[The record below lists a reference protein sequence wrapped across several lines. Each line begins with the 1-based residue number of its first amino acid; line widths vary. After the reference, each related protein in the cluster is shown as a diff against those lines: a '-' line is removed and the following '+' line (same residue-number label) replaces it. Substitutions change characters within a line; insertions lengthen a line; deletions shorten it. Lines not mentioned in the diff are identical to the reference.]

1 MKLPAKIRVN
11 GYDCR
16 FIRDRAVLD
25 DDGLWAYFHSENN
38 SIRIAE
44 SEQFPDEIMEAGTV
58 IHEWLHA
65 MIALYNIKVPDEEAL
80 VEALEAA
87 LVQGLRDNKTFA
99 RSIIQAL
106 K

>member
-11 GYDCR
+11 GYDCK
-16 FIRDRAVLD
+16 FVRDRGVWD
-25 DDGLWAYFHSENN
+25 VDGQFGEFLPNEHT
-38 SIRIAE
+38 IRIAE
-44 SEQFPDEIMEAGTV
+44 SDQFANELLEAGTV

-65 MIALYNIKVPDEEAL
+65 MIALYNIKVPDEECL

-87 LVQGLRDNKTFA
+87 LVQGLRDNKTFV
-99 RSIIQAL
+99 RSIVRSL

>member
-16 FIRDRAVLD
+16 FIRSREMLD
-25 DDGLWAYFHSENN
+25 AEGLFGEWDGNGHL
-38 SIRIAE
+38 IRIAE
-44 SEQFPDEIMEAGTV
+44 SDQFPNEVMEAGTV

-99 RSIIQAL
+99 RSIIRAL

>member
-16 FIRDRAVLD
+16 FIRDRAILEG
-25 DDGLWAYFHSENN
+25 DGLWAYFHEDDNT
-38 SIRIAE
+38 IRIAE
-44 SEQFPDEIMEAGTV
+44 ADQFPDGLLEVGTV

-65 MIALYNIKVPDEEAL
+65 MIALHKIKVPDEEAL

-87 LVQGLRDNKTFA
+87 LVQGLRSNKTFV
-99 RSIIQAL
+99 RSILKAL

>member
-1 MKLPAKIRVN
+1 MKLPNKIRVN
-11 GYDCR
+11 GYDCK
-16 FIRDRAVLD
+16 FVRDPAVWD
-25 DDGLWAYFHSENN
+25 EDGQFGEFDPNKHL
-38 SIRIAE
+38 IRIAE
-44 SEQFPDEIMEAGTV
+44 SSQFASEIMEAGTV

-65 MIALYNIKVPDEEAL
+65 MIALYNIKVPDEEWL

-99 RSIIQAL
+99 RSIIRAL

>member
-16 FIRDRAVLD
+16 FVRDPDMLEAE
-25 DDGLWAYFHSENN
+25 GLFGEWSSHDH

-44 SEQFPDEIMEAGTV
+44 SGQFANEVMEAGTV

-65 MIALYNIKVPDEEAL
+65 MIALYNIKVPDEEGL

-99 RSIIQAL
+99 RSIIKAL

>member
-1 MKLPAKIRVN
+1 MKLPAKIRVS
-11 GYDCR
+11 GYDCKI
-16 FIRDRAVLD
+16 IRSRAVLEV
-25 DDGLWAYFHSENN
+25 DGLFGMFDPNEHTMTV
-38 SIRIAE
+38 AE
-44 SEQFPDEIMEAGTV
+44 PDQFPSELMEAGTV

-99 RSIIQAL
+99 RSLIRAL

>member
-16 FIRDRAVLD
+16 FVRDPAMLEAE
-25 DDGLWAYFHSENN
+25 GLFAEWSGNEHL
-38 SIRIAE
+38 IRIAE
-44 SEQFPDEIMEAGTV
+44 SNQFANEIMEAGTV

-99 RSIIQAL
+99 RSIIKAL

>member
-16 FIRDRAVLD
+16 FVRDRSLLD
-25 DDGLWAYFHSENN
+25 DGGMFGEYSDNERV
-38 SIRIAE
+38 IRMAE
-44 SEQFPDEIMEAGTV
+44 SDQFPDEIMEVGTV

-65 MIALYNIKVPDEEAL
+65 MIGIYNIKVPDEEAL

-99 RSIIQAL
+99 RSILKAL

>member
-16 FIRDRAVLD
+16 FVRDRAVYD
-25 DDGLWAYFHSENN
+25 VDGLFGDFDPNKN
-38 SIRIAE
+38 TIRIAE
-44 SEQFPDEIMEAGTV
+44 PDQFADEIMEAGTV
-58 IHEWLHA
+58 IHEWVHA
-65 MIALYNIKVPDEEAL
+65 MVALSNIKVSDEEAL

-99 RSIIQAL
+99 RSIIRAL